1 MSGRRFSSPGNKR
14 VYTKEKLQKYREE
27 SQAFYSE
34 QLFASM
40 DVNARDSLSQELVKC
55 KKAGGGYTRK
65 DVCAE
70 TRKAGK
76 RHPFLLQHCEGC
88 PHLEDE

>member
-1 MSGRRFSSPGNKR
+1 MSGQRFSSSCNKR
-14 VYTKEKLQKYREE
+14 VYTKEKLQKYRDE

-34 QLFASM
+34 QRFASM
-40 DVNARDSLSQELVKC
+40 DSNAKEAAAQELVKC

-70 TRKAGK
+70 TRRAGK
-76 RHPFLLQHCEGC
+76 RYPFLLQHCEGC

>member
-1 MSGRRFSSPGNKR
+1 MSGQRFSSSCNKR
-14 VYTKEKLQKYREE
+14 VYTKEKLQKYRDE

-34 QLFASM
+34 QRFASM
-40 DVNARDSLSQELVKC
+40 DSNAKEAAAQELVKC

-65 DVCAE
+65 DVCEE
-70 TRKAGK
+70 TRRAGK
-76 RHPFLLQHCEGC
+76 RYPFLLQHCEGC

>member
-1 MSGRRFSSPGNKR
+1 MSGQRFSSPSSKR
-14 VYTKEKLQKYREE
+14 SYTKEKLQKYRDE

-34 QLFASM
+34 QRFASM
-40 DVNARDSLSQELVKC
+40 DSNAKESVAQELVKC

-70 TRKAGK
+70 TRRAGK

>member
-1 MSGRRFSSPGNKR
+1 MSGQRFSSSCNKR
-14 VYTKEKLQKYREE
+14 VYTKEKLQKYRDE

-34 QLFASM
+34 QRFASM
-40 DVNARDSLSQELVKC
+40 DSNAKEAAAQELVKC

-70 TRKAGK
+70 TRRAGK
-76 RHPFLLQHCEGC
+76 RYPFLLQHCEGC
-88 PHLEDE
+88 PHLADE

>member
-1 MSGRRFSSPGNKR
+1 MSGQRFSSSCNKR
-14 VYTKEKLQKYREE
+14 VYTKEKLQKYRDE

-34 QLFASM
+34 QRFASM
-40 DVNARDSLSQELVKC
+40 DSSAKEAAAQELVKC

-70 TRKAGK
+70 TRRAGK